1 MPNRGSDESRLPR
14 ALAGLDELALDLRW
28 SSAHRAVRIWKRI
41 DPDLWSASRNPWVVL
56 NSCSDL
62 EFERLANDGEF
73 VALVQDS
80 LAYRSRRLDDPMW
93 FQNERAETPLR
104 LAAYFSMEFGLSE
117 GLPIY
122 SGGLGVLAGDLLKA
136 SSDLGVPIAG
146 VGLLYQEG
154 YFRQA
159 LDAAGTQHE
168 LYPANDPSDM
178 PIERA
183 RDLAGGLL
191 RIPLEFPGRTV
202 YLRAWIAR
210 IGRVSLY
217 LLDSNDP
224 ANSALDRGITA
235 QLYNGDPEVRWEQEY
250 ILGVGGWRLIRT
262 LHLDP
267 DVLHLN
273 EGHAALAV
281 LERARGIIE
290 EHGVPFP
297 VALLVARA
305 GTIFTTHTPVAAAF
319 DRYDPALVT
328 RYLGRYLSDLRVG
341 IDELLALGREPGAS
355 SGDPF
360 NMAYLA
366 IRGSGY
372 INGVSRLHGE
382 VSRPLFSAL
391 FPRWPSSEI
400 PVGHV
405 TNGAHLPSWD
415 SPAAGPLWT
424 EAGKDDPS
432 RGQLMN
438 LVAPLAGIAH
448 APVWEMRTANRA
460 HLIANVRERLTR
472 QASAAG
478 AAPDRIDQAGRVLD
492 EGVLTLGFARRFTE
506 YKRPTLLLADKER
519 LTRMILDPTRPI
531 QIVVAG
537 KAHPRDEPGKA
548 MIREWFAFSERQDV
562 NHRVV
567 FLSDYDLDVAAE
579 LVQGV
584 DVWVNTPRRPW
595 EASGTS
601 GMKVLVNGG
610 LNLSVLDGWW
620 AEAYR
625 PEVGWALGDGLE
637 HGADPAWDAHEAQAL
652 YELLEEK
659 VIPSFYARG
668 ESNLPEAWI
677 EKIRASMATLS
688 PQFSAS
694 RMVRDYVDAYYVPA
708 AREFRRRSAERCRA
722 GWELDRW
729 HSLLDK
735 HWSDITFGVPQ
746 FGRSS
751 EGIEYRIVVSFGAIE
766 SSTVRVELYAAGRE
780 GWPAEIIPMR
790 RAAPVDRVAFVYTA
804 RLPASRAPE
813 DFTPRVIP
821 YHEGSSIPLEAR
833 QILWQR

>member
-1 MPNRGSDESRLPR
+1 MSDRRPDEARLPR

-41 DPDLWSASRNPWVVL
+41 DPELWAASLNPWAVL
-56 NSCSDL
+56 KSCSDL
-62 EFERLANDGEF
+62 EFERLASDGEF

-80 LAYRSRRLDDPMW
+80 LAERQRRLSDPMW
-93 FQNERAETPLR
+93 FQRERPDTPLR
-104 LAAYFSMEFGLSE
+104 SAAYFSMEFGLSE

-136 SSDLGVPIAG
+136 ASDLGVPIVG
-146 VGLLYQEG
+146 IGLLYQEG

-159 LDAAGTQHE
+159 LDASGTQHE
-168 LYPANDPSDM
+168 LYPANDPSEM

-210 IGRVSLY
+210 VGRVALY

-224 ANSALDRGITA
+224 ANTALDRGITA

-250 ILGVGGWRLIRT
+250 ILGVGGWRLIRM

-281 LERARGIIE
+281 LERARGIIDE
-290 EHGVPFP
+290 AGVPFA
-297 VALLVARA
+297 VALAVARA

-341 IDELLALGREPGAS
+341 IDELLALGREPNAA

-366 IRGSGY
+366 IRGSGF

-382 VSRPLFSAL
+382 VSRPLFAVL
-391 FPRWPSSEI
+391 FPRWPYAEI

-415 SPAAGPLWT
+415 SVAAGPLWT

-432 RGQLMN
+432 QGLLMN
-438 LVAPLAGIAH
+438 LTGPLPGIEH
-448 APVWEMRTANRA
+448 APVWEMRAENRTR
-460 HLIANVRERLTR
+460 LIERVRGRLTR

-478 AAPDRIDQAGRVLD
+478 AAPDRIDQAARVLD
-492 EGVLTLGFARRFTE
+492 EAVLTLGFARRFTE
-506 YKRPTLLLADKER
+506 YKRPTLLLQDKER
-519 LTRMILDPTRPI
+519 LTRMILDAERPI

-548 MIREWFAFSERQDV
+548 MISEWFAFAERPDIR
-562 NHRVV
+562 HRVV

-584 DVWVNTPRRPW
+584 DVWLNTPRRPW

-637 HGADPAWDAHEAQAL
+637 HGAHPAWDVREAQAL
-652 YELLEEK
+652 YEILENE
-659 VIPSFYARG
+659 VIPLFYARDG
-668 ESNLPEAWI
+668 EGRPEAWI
-677 EKIRASMATLS
+677 EKIRASMSTLS

-694 RMVRDYVDAYYVPA
+694 RMLRDYVDTYYLPA
-708 AREFRRRSAERCRA
+708 AQHYRGRLAERCKG
-722 GWELDRW
+722 GWEIERW
-729 HSLLDK
+729 QATLEK
-735 HWSDITFGVPQ
+735 HFADVAFGEPHVQ
-746 FGRSS
+746 RAADGF
-751 EGIEYRIVVSFGAIE
+751 EYRVVVSFGALDPGA
-766 SSTVRVELYAAGRE
+766 VRVELFATSGE
-780 GWPAEIIPMR
+780 GEPPERIPMR
-790 RAAPVDRVAFVYTA
+790 RLAPVDHVAFVYTA
-804 RLPASRAPE
+804 RLPAGRSPE
-813 DFTPRVIP
+813 AFTPRVVP
-821 YHEGSSIPLEAR
+821 ANAAASIPLEAR
-833 QILWQR
+833 QILWQH

>member
-1 MPNRGSDESRLPR
+1 
-14 ALAGLDELALDLRW
+14 
-28 SSAHRAVRIWKRI
+28 
-41 DPDLWSASRNPWVVL
+41 
-56 NSCSDL
+56 
-62 EFERLANDGEF
+62 
-73 VALVQDS
+73 
-80 LAYRSRRLDDPMW
+80 
-93 FQNERAETPLR
+93 
-104 LAAYFSMEFGLSE
+104 
-117 GLPIY
+117 
-122 SGGLGVLAGDLLKA
+122 
-136 SSDLGVPIAG
+136 
-146 VGLLYQEG
+146 
-154 YFRQA
+154 
-159 LDAAGTQHE
+159 
-168 LYPANDPSDM
+168 
-178 PIERA
+178 
-183 RDLAGGLL
+183 
-191 RIPLEFPGRTV
+191 
-202 YLRAWIAR
+202 
-210 IGRVSLY
+210 
-217 LLDSNDP
+217 
-224 ANSALDRGITA
+224 
-235 QLYNGDPEVRWEQEY
+235 
-250 ILGVGGWRLIRT
+250 
-262 LHLDP
+262 
-267 DVLHLN
+267 
-273 EGHAALAV
+273 
-281 LERARGIIE
+281 
-290 EHGVPFP
+290 
-297 VALLVARA
+297 
-305 GTIFTTHTPVAAAF
+305 
-319 DRYDPALVT
+319 
-328 RYLGRYLSDLRVG
+328 
-341 IDELLALGREPGAS
+341 
-355 SGDPF
+355 
-360 NMAYLA
+360 
-366 IRGSGY
+366 
-372 INGVSRLHGE
+372 
-382 VSRPLFSAL
+382 
-391 FPRWPSSEI
+391 
-400 PVGHV
+400 
-405 TNGAHLPSWD
+405 
-415 SPAAGPLWT
+415 
-424 EAGKDDPS
+424 
-432 RGQLMN
+432 MN

-708 AREFRRRSAERCRA
+708 AREFRQRSAERCRA

-780 GWPAEIIPMR
+780 ARPAEIIPMR